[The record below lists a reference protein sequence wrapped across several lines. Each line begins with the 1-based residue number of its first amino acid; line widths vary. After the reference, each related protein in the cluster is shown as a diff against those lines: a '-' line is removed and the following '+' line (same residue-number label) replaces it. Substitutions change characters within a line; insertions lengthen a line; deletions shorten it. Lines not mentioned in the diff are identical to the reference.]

1 MDRMIEIET
10 MDLRELDEFS
20 YVFIYVDIGKMPSN
34 RVENYLKKVKESLSL
49 CEKLD
54 KMDVSYN
61 LIPCRDKDNCHVSRA
76 VMAEIG
82 EKESQLELEL
92 EPIEDFGNKR
102 GTLVKTLGTER
113 LPDKKDSEIRVDF
126 DDPVNKGK
134 TLEDYSNKYSN
145 FENAETV
152 IDK

>member
-1 MDRMIEIET
+1 VDKSIEVEM
-10 MDLRELDEFS
+10 MDLHGLDEFNF
-20 YVFIYVDIGKMPSN
+20 VFIYVDVGKMPPQ
-34 RVENYLKKVKESLSL
+34 RVEKYLKRVKENLTL

-54 KMDVSYN
+54 VMGVSYN

-92 EPIEDFGNKR
+92 EPIEDNLEDDRKAFTVDIPDDINFNELVNK
-102 GTLVKTLGTER
+102 VKTLETQR
-113 LPDKKDSEIRVDF
+113 DKYR
-126 DDPVNKGK
+126 
-134 TLEDYSNKYSN
+134 N
-145 FENAETV
+145 FENAEKA